1 MWTLKGIKN
10 CKYFLY
16 FILNLIFFLG
26 IKFYASAFED
36 YTKLRSYV
44 HENVRYGCAKCKKTY
59 QRKESLG
66 RHLRFDC
73 GQNPSFACQICSKKF
88 KHGYILLNHM
98 RHTHNIFIE
107 KLRQRHPKISEL
119 NSEINKFLPDWQK
132 NDKLQMEDY
141 LNFSQDD

>member
-1 MWTLKGIKN
+1 M
-10 CKYFLY
+10 FP
-16 FILNLIFFLG
+16 G
-26 IKFYASAFED
+26 IKFYACDFGE
-36 YTKLRSYV
+36 YTKLKSFV

-107 KLRQRHPKISEL
+107 KLRQRHPKIA
-119 NSEINKFLPDWQK
+119 EISQDQETKPFLPDWRQH
-132 NDKLQMEDY
+132 DPTEMGEY
-141 LNFSQDD
+141 LEFAQLE